1 MKLKFFKATLKK
13 NHLHKHVK
21 VLLGALDALGLGEA
35 GVCNVFAEVEE
46 VKFDDKQT
54 QTEKKIKSNILL
66 VTLSKRKHKITS
78 IDLRRYCLV
87 RWMRLS
93 SIS

>member
-13 NHLHKHVK
+13 NHLHKLVK

-54 QTEKKIKSNILL
+54 QTEKK
-66 VTLSKRKHKITS
+66 
-78 IDLRRYCLV
+78 
-87 RWMRLS
+87 
-93 SIS
+93 